1 MTEQEQNATSHT
13 WNGSGR
19 SPSDLEKVTDPDSKL
34 RAFCFRPNKNY
45 LEASPEIL
53 KKDQWAKKKGSAG
66 GIFHFCQSSQKPT
79 PPQPLRDHRHPW
91 LGSPRSSAP
100 SQPHPCPSILPSE
113 HLSQGRVIDCGF
125 QTLVSKELPKQLE
138 DLMWM
143 VNVHTET
150 HGGK

>member
-53 KKDQWAKKKGSAG
+53 KKDQWAKKKGQCWRDFPLLPVIPKAHPTSA
-66 GIFHFCQSSQKPT
+66 
-79 PPQPLRDHRHPW
+79 
-91 LGSPRSSAP
+91 
-100 SQPHPCPSILPSE
+100 
-113 HLSQGRVIDCGF
+113 
-125 QTLVSKELPKQLE
+125 
-138 DLMWM
+138 
-143 VNVHTET
+143 TE
-150 HGGK
+150 GP